1 MLTKSM
7 RGEDVQPKWYLIDA
21 KDMIVGRLA
30 TVIARYIRGKHKP
43 YFTPHVNCGDKIVVI
58 NAKNVHLTGNKRKDS
73 KFYWH
78 TGYPGGIKER
88 TMGQI
93 LDGRF
98 PERVLEKAVERMIPK
113 GPLGRD
119 VMRNLRVYPGQDHP
133 HEAQKLEILDVASM
147 NTKNKRRSA

>member
-1 MLTKSM
+1 M
-7 RGEDVQPKWYLIDA
+7 RREDVQPKWYLIDA

-58 NAKNVHLTGNKRKDS
+58 NAKDVHLTGSKRKDS